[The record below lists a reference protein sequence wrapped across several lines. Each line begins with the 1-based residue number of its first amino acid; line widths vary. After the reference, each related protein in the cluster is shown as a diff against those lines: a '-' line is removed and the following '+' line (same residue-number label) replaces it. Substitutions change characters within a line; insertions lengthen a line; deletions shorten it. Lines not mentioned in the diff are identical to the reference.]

1 MGKITADPWH
11 FARPE
16 LAQKYLQTFEIGLIS
31 AQALFAPRR
40 MGKSEFLEQD
50 LIPAAQK
57 SGLLTAYLNLW
68 DAREHPRGALI
79 GTLARASSARGFS
92 ALIKKM
98 KAPLKKVKASAKVTG
113 LAEGSVEAELVED
126 PKITS
131 IALSELLRSFDR
143 PDRKLLLVLDEAQ
156 VLASPSNSDL
166 THSLRAGLDIRKQTI
181 KVVFAGSSE
190 SSLRRMFGRATEPF
204 YNWAPIEPFDRLGTG
219 FVTAM
224 TLKVNQLSRY
234 PLSEREAIR
243 AFEALKRTPE
253 FFRRYL
259 QRYLSY
265 AELGSRAALDDTLAH
280 VFSESGYRATWDR
293 LLPADKAIL
302 RALAQEMNDLHS
314 LAARKRLGEELGL
327 GKPAPLDT
335 PKNALR
341 RLQKDEL
348 VVKLEYGRYQ
358 IQDEGLVE
366 WLRQLDLEE

>member
-1 MGKITADPWH
+1 MDPWH

-79 GTLARASSARGFS
+79 SALARASSPRGLS
-92 ALIKKM
+92 ALIKKL

-113 LAEGSVEAELVED
+113 LAEGSLEAELVED

-131 IALSELLRSFDR
+131 PALSELLRSFDR

-156 VLASPSNSDL
+156 VLASPANSDL

-204 YNWAPIEPFDRLGTG
+204 YNWAPIEPFDRLGAE
-219 FVTAM
+219 FVTSM

-234 PLSEREAIR
+234 PLSEREAMR

-280 VFSESGYRATWDR
+280 VFSELGYRATWDR

-341 RLQKDEL
+341 RLQKEEL

-358 IQDEGLVE
+358 IQDEGFIE
-366 WLRQLDLEE
+366 WLRQLELEE